1 MNVDKRKTVHFFND
15 RSNQVVF
22 SSVGNLYRI
31 FSAVCSPYCLCC
43 SISVRL
49 SPGCRM
55 LSGRWKSW
63 VSGSN
68 PGGMQSGF
76 SPCTAHFTIRREC
89 PATASVPLCPVPADV
104 CPPGRG
110 FARDRLPELPCRAQ
124 ETPALRP
131 DVHPAVVQFPLAAW
145 RRIFSYQ
152 TVDKTLTFHFLRATL
167 ELPTG
172 QYWPRGN
179 ICLGGSLCRKL
190 KKKR

>member
-1 MNVDKRKTVHFFND
+1 MNVDKKKDRPFFND
-15 RSNQVVF
+15 QSNQVVF

-31 FSAVCSPYCLCC
+31 FSAICSPYCLCC

-49 SPGCRM
+49 SPSCRM

-76 SPCTAHFTIRREC
+76 RPVQRISQYDANAPQPLPYIYAPSRRTLVRRDGKIFQRTSQPFAGGGTAAH
-89 PATASVPLCPVPADV
+89 
-104 CPPGRG
+104 
-110 FARDRLPELPCRAQ
+110 
-124 ETPALRP
+124 
-131 DVHPAVVQFPLAAW
+131 
-145 RRIFSYQ
+145 FSYQ

-167 ELPTG
+167 ELPSG

-179 ICLGGSLCRKL
+179 FCLGGSLCRKL

>member
-1 MNVDKRKTVHFFND
+1 MNVDKKKDRPFFND

-22 SSVGNLYRI
+22 RFAGNFCQIL
-31 FSAVCSPYCLCC
+31 SAVCSPYCLCC

-49 SPGCRM
+49 SPSCRM

-76 SPCTAHFTIRREC
+76 SPYTAHFTIRREC
-89 PATASVPLCPVPADV
+89 PATASVHPF
-104 CPPGRG
+104 PPPRRTLVRRDGEIFQRTSQP
-110 FARDRLPELPCRAQ
+110 FAGGG
-124 ETPALRP
+124 
-131 DVHPAVVQFPLAAW
+131 LASH
-145 RRIFSYQ
+145 FSYQ
-152 TVDKTLTFHFLRATL
+152 AVDRTLTPLFLRATL

-179 ICLGGSLCRKL
+179 FCLGGSLCRKL

>member
-1 MNVDKRKTVHFFND
+1 MNVDKKKDRPLLQRTVESGCIPFCRELLLD
-15 RSNQVVF
+15 
-22 SSVGNLYRI
+22 

-49 SPGCRM
+49 SPSCRM

-89 PATASVPLCPVPADV
+89 PATASVHPFPRLGGRLSAGTGKFFKEPRSLLPVATW
-104 CPPGRG
+104 
-110 FARDRLPELPCRAQ
+110 L
-124 ETPALRP
+124 
-131 DVHPAVVQFPLAAW
+131 
-145 RRIFSYQ
+145 RIFSYQ
-152 TVDKTLTFHFLRATL
+152 TVDKTLAFHFLRAAL

>member
-1 MNVDKRKTVHFFND
+1 MNVDKKKDRPFFND
-15 RSNQVVF
+15 RSNRVVF
-22 SSVGNLYRI
+22 RFARNFCQI
-31 FSAVCSPYCLCC
+31 FSAICSPYCLCC

-49 SPGCRM
+49 SPSCRM

-63 VSGSN
+63 MSVSDPN
-68 PGGMQSGF
+68 GMQSGF
-76 SPCTAHFTIRREC
+76 RPVQRISQYDANALQPLQYIYAPSRR
-89 PATASVPLCPVPADV
+89 TLV
-104 CPPGRG
+104 R
-110 FARDRLPELPCRAQ
+110 RDREIFQRTSQPFASGG
-124 ETPALRP
+124 
-131 DVHPAVVQFPLAAW
+131 LAAH
-145 RRIFSYQ
+145 FSYQ

>member
-1 MNVDKRKTVHFFND
+1 MNADKKKDRPFFND

-22 SSVGNLYRI
+22 RFAGNFCRI

-63 VSGSN
+63 MSGSN

-76 SPCTAHFTIRREC
+76 R
-89 PATASVPLCPVPADV
+89 PVQRISQYDANALQP
-104 CPPGRG
+104 
-110 FARDRLPELPCRAQ
+110 LPCIYAPSRRTLVRRDGEIFQRTSQPFAG
-124 ETPALRP
+124 
-131 DVHPAVVQFPLAAW
+131 DGLASH
-145 RRIFSYQ
+145 FSYQ
-152 TVDKTLTFHFLRATL
+152 TVDKTLTFRFLRATL

-172 QYWPRGN
+172 QYWPRSN
-179 ICLGGSLCRKL
+179 IFLGGSLCRKL

>member
-1 MNVDKRKTVHFFND
+1 MNVDKKKDRPFFND

-22 SSVGNLYRI
+22 RFAGNYCRI

-49 SPGCRM
+49 SPSCRM

-63 VSGSN
+63 MSGSN

-76 SPCTAHFTIRREC
+76 R
-89 PATASVPLCPVPADV
+89 PVQRISQYDANAPQ
-104 CPPGRG
+104 P
-110 FARDRLPELPCRAQ
+110 LPCIYAPSRRTLVRRDGEIFQRTSQPFAGGG
-124 ETPALRP
+124 
-131 DVHPAVVQFPLAAW
+131 LASH
-145 RRIFSYQ
+145 FSYQ
-152 TVDKTLTFHFLRATL
+152 SVDKTLTFHFLRATL

>member
-1 MNVDKRKTVHFFND
+1 MFPILPLLFDIR
-15 RSNQVVF
+15 
-22 SSVGNLYRI
+22 
-31 FSAVCSPYCLCC
+31 SAVTQPPDAFGTPEKLD
-43 SISVRL
+43 VRL
-49 SPGCRM
+49 
-55 LSGRWKSW
+55 KSRRDAER
-63 VSGSN
+63 
-68 PGGMQSGF
+68 F

>member
-1 MNVDKRKTVHFFND
+1 MTKRKTVHFFNG
-15 RSNQVVF
+15 RSNRVVF
-22 SSVGNLYRI
+22 RFAGNFCQI
-31 FSAVCSPYCLCC
+31 FPAVCSPYCLCC

-49 SPGCRM
+49 SPSCRM

-68 PGGMQSGF
+68 PGGMQSGLP
-76 SPCTAHFTIRREC
+76 PCTAHFTIRREC
-89 PATASVPLCPVPADV
+89 PATASVHLCPVPADA

-110 FARDRLPELPCRAQ
+110 SFQRTSSPFAGGG
-124 ETPALRP
+124 
-131 DVHPAVVQFPLAAW
+131 LASH
-145 RRIFSYQ
+145 FSYQ

>member
-1 MNVDKRKTVHFFND
+1 MTKRKTVHFFNE
-15 RSNQVVF
+15 RSNRVVF
-22 SSVGNLYRI
+22 RFARNFCQI
-31 FSAVCSPYCLCC
+31 FSAVCSQYCLCC

-49 SPGCRM
+49 SPSCRM

-63 VSGSN
+63 MSVSD

-89 PATASVPLCPVPADV
+89 PATASVHLCPVPADKR
-104 CPPGRG
+104 PPGRG
-110 FARDRLPELPCRAQ
+110 SFQRTSSPF
-124 ETPALRP
+124 
-131 DVHPAVVQFPLAAW
+131 VGGGLASH
-145 RRIFSYQ
+145 FSYQ
-152 TVDKTLTFHFLRATL
+152 AVDKTLTFHFLRATL